1 MGYRRRRSKE
11 AAPARWRRGGLER
24 RARAK
29 PRTSG
34 CSPIPLIRHEF
45 RETGPEHERVI
56 VVDGDSMEPLLS
68 STTPQAVLWHD
79 MSLFGNAD

>member
-29 PRTSG
+29 D
-34 CSPIPLIRHEF
+34 IWLFADPLIRHEF
-45 RETGPEHERVI
+45 RGTGPEHERVI
-56 VVDGDSMEPLLS
+56 VVGGDSMEPLLS
-68 STTPQAVLWHD
+68 SAPLQAVLWHD
-79 MSLFGNAD
+79 MSLVGNAG